1 MANTGMNTSVIIEE
15 EDEQVDDEN
24 EHIVFDKF
32 DWKEKFAEE
41 DVLELPVEHFGKTI
55 KLKSYRYPPK

>member
-32 DWKEKFAEE
+32 DWK
-41 DVLELPVEHFGKTI
+41 
-55 KLKSYRYPPK
+55 